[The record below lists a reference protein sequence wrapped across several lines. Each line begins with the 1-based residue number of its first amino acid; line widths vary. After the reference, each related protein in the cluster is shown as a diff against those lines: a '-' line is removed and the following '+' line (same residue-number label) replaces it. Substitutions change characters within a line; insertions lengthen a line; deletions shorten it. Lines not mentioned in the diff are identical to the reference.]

1 MTTRLEALVA
11 SHPLPSWR
19 IAAWPIMVLLAV
31 VLVWAHFSQLD
42 EVAVAEGEIVPL
54 GKVKVVQHLEGG
66 IIKEIYVREG
76 DTVKEGQPLLQ
87 LDLASAGTNRD
98 ELQVRHDG
106 LILVRSRLQAETEG
120 KPPTFPQDIAQRRPN
135 LVAAQR
141 QAYEA
146 RKRELESNLTVL
158 REQVRQKELEVKE
171 LESKRKATSR
181 NLELARERFKM
192 STSLLGEGLTAKME
206 HLKLEAEVESL
217 EGEAQ
222 TLAQSLPRARA
233 AVSEVTQRL
242 REAEIKF
249 RREAQEELAKTD
261 QEIARVRELLAQA
274 TEQGVRAVIRSPN
287 DGIVKNMRYNT
298 IGGVVK
304 PGEPI
309 LEIVPTGDNLV
320 VESKLNPTDR
330 GYVTRGQRALVKVST
345 YDYARY
351 GGLEG
356 QVILVAPDSTTDQK
370 GNIYFRVVVQPE
382 KTYLGRQPGD
392 LPISPGMQATVD
404 IHTGTKSV
412 MEYLVKPVLK
422 LRHEAFRER

>member
-1 MTTRLEALVA
+1 MTTRLETLVA

-19 IAAWPIMVLLAV
+19 VAAWPIMILMAV
-31 VLVWAHFSQLD
+31 VLVWAHFSELD

-76 DTVKEGQPLLQ
+76 DTVKEGQQLLQ

-106 LILVRSRLQAETEG
+106 LLLVRSRLQAETEG
-120 KPPTFPQDIAQRRPN
+120 KPPVFPQDVAQRRPN

-146 RKRELESNLTVL
+146 RRREIESNMTVL

-222 TLAQSLPRARA
+222 TLAQSVPRARA
-233 AVSEVTQRL
+233 AISEVTQRL
-242 REAEIKF
+242 RESEIKF

-382 KTYLGRQPGD
+382 KTYLGRQSGD

>member
-11 SHPLPSWR
+11 AHPLPSWR
-19 IAAWPIMVLLAV
+19 VAAWPIMILLTV
-31 VLVWAHFSQLD
+31 VLAWANFSELD
-42 EVAVAEGEIVPL
+42 EVAVADGEIVPL

-76 DTVKEGQPLLQ
+76 DTVKEGQQLLQ

-98 ELQVRHDG
+98 ELQVRNDG
-106 LILVRSRLQAETEG
+106 LMLVRSRLQAETQG
-120 KPPTFPQDIAQRRPN
+120 KPPVFPQDVAQRRPN

-141 QAYEA
+141 QAYDA
-146 RKRELESNLTVL
+146 RRREIDSNMTVL

-171 LESKRKATSR
+171 LESKRKATTR

-222 TLAQSLPRARA
+222 TLAQSVPRARA
-233 AVSEVTQRL
+233 AISEVTQRL
-242 REAEIKF
+242 RESEIKF

-382 KTYLGRQPGD
+382 KTYLGRQSGD

>member
-19 IAAWPIMVLLAV
+19 VAAWPIMILLAV

-42 EVAVAEGEIVPL
+42 EVAVADGEIVPL

-76 DTVKEGQPLLQ
+76 DTVKEGQQLLQ

-106 LILVRSRLQAETEG
+106 LILVRSRLEAETAG

-146 RKRELESNLTVL
+146 RRRELDSNMTVL

-222 TLAQSLPRARA
+222 TLGQSLPRARA

-242 REAEIKF
+242 RESEIKF

-382 KTYLGRQPGD
+382 KSYLGRQAGD

>member
-1 MTTRLEALVA
+1 
-11 SHPLPSWR
+11 
-19 IAAWPIMVLLAV
+19 
-31 VLVWAHFSQLD
+31 
-42 EVAVAEGEIVPL
+42 L
-54 GKVKVVQHLEGG
+54 G
-66 IIKEIYVREG
+66 
-76 DTVKEGQPLLQ
+76 
-87 LDLASAGTNRD
+87 
-98 ELQVRHDG
+98 
-106 LILVRSRLQAETEG
+106 
-120 KPPTFPQDIAQRRPN
+120 
-135 LVAAQR
+135 
-141 QAYEA
+141 
-146 RKRELESNLTVL
+146 
-158 REQVRQKELEVKE
+158 
-171 LESKRKATSR
+171 
-181 NLELARERFKM
+181 
-192 STSLLGEGLTAKME
+192 
-206 HLKLEAEVESL
+206 
-217 EGEAQ
+217 
-222 TLAQSLPRARA
+222 QSLPRARA

-242 REAEIKF
+242 RESEIKF
-249 RREAQEELAKTD
+249 RREAQDELAKTD
-261 QEIARVRELLAQA
+261 QEIARVKELLERA

-356 QVILVAPDSTTDQK
+356 RVILVAPDSTTDQK

-382 KTYLGRQPGD
+382 KTYLGRQSGD

>member
-1 MTTRLEALVA
+1 MTTRLETLVA

-19 IAAWPIMVLLAV
+19 VAAWPIMILMAV
-31 VLVWAHFSQLD
+31 VLVWAHFSELD

-106 LILVRSRLQAETEG
+106 LLLVRSRLQAETEG
-120 KPPTFPQDIAQRRPN
+120 KPPVFPQDVAQRRPN

-146 RKRELESNLTVL
+146 RRREIESNMTVL

-222 TLAQSLPRARA
+222 TLAQSVPRARA
-233 AVSEVTQRL
+233 AISEVTQRL
-242 REAEIKF
+242 RESEIKF

-382 KTYLGRQPGD
+382 KTYLGRQAGD

>member
-249 RREAQEELAKTD
+249 RREAQDELAKTD

-330 GYVTRGQRALVKVST
+330 GYVTRGQRALIKVST